1 MTVSEDTFYRL
12 EFKDE
17 TIAADQRPSDYEKL
31 LKTYLD
37 REFETDGFDHFEY
50 SELAFH
56 SYTWHG
62 DELVKCSV
70 IFKTQT
76 IIIMVRS

>member
-1 MTVSEDTFYRL
+1 MSLEQESFYRL

-17 TIAADQRPSDYEKL
+17 TIAADERPSDYLKL

-37 REFETDGFDHFEY
+37 REIDTDDFVHFEY
-50 SELAFH
+50 SDNVFKAH
-56 SYTWHG
+56 TWHG
-62 DELVKCSV
+62 DELVNCYVVFETK
-70 IFKTQT
+70 T

>member
-17 TIAADQRPSDYEKL
+17 TIAADERPSDYKKL

-37 REFETDGFDHFEY
+37 REFETDDFTNFEY
-50 SELAFH
+50 SESAFH
-56 SYTWHG
+56 TYTWHG

-70 IFKTQT
+70 LFKTHE